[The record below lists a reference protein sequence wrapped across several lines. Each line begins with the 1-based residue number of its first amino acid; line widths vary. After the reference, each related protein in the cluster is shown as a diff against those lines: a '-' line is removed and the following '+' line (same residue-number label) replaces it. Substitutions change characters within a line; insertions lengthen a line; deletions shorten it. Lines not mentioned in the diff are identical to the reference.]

1 MSNGRSAGR
10 EARSVRSPCGLL
22 PRRCRRAATCG
33 PSGGS
38 AIAAASTPAAATVA
52 TTPLGSSSITGCL
65 SGSAIG
71 RLCRR
76 HVLGSGTATLRR
88 GTATVTRVPRAAAL
102 LSALRLS
109 GTSAGTLLG
118 AHAASLA
125 LPTLGTCRSG
135 STAGNAVVPATT
147 RGLGR
152 IGIGL
157 HVVCHRDLELLGSK
171 LDASRTALAVATP
184 RGLMLTLTCFVFGRS
199 GCLALLG
206 TRSRAV
212 PSVTRA
218 PATTLGLHEEVRI
231 IKALG
236 RGHTV
241 RTVKLGEGH
250 AHIGRL

>member
-1 MSNGRSAGR
+1 M
-10 EARSVRSPCGLL
+10 
-22 PRRCRRAATCG
+22 T
-33 PSGGS
+33 
-38 AIAAASTPAAATVA
+38 
-52 TTPLGSSSITGCL
+52 TTPLGGGSVTTSGLPGCRL
-65 SGSAIG
+65 SGSALG
-71 RLCRR
+71 RR
-76 HVLGSGTATLRR
+76 HVLGSRTTALRR

-109 GTSAGTLLG
+109 GTSAGALLG

-206 TRSRAV
+206 TRVCSAALAG
-212 PSVTRA
+212 A
-218 PATTLGLHEEVRI
+218 PATTLGLHKEVRI
-231 IKALG
+231 VEALG

-250 AHIGRL
+250 AHIGRLQAFENVTRNRVGTAGAAQVLRLLDGGI